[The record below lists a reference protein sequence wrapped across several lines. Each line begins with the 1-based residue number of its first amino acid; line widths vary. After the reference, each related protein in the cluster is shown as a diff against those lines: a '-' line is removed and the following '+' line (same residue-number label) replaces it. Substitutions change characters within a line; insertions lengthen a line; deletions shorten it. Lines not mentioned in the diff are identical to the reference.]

1 MFDTG
6 LVTAF
11 GGDPGRGV
19 IDMSSF
25 QGDGSGAY
33 ATSTC
38 VRGARLY
45 AVVVVV
51 SDQHVVCW
59 CVDRAEARDIA
70 DRLNARVSRATPRRL
85 AIPQMRRRAS

>member
-1 MFDTG
+1 MTRLG
-6 LVTAF
+6 
-11 GGDPGRGV
+11 GV
-19 IDMSSF
+19 IGMTNL

-33 ATSTC
+33 TTSTC

-45 AVVVVV
+45 AVVVAV

-59 CVDRAEARDIA
+59 CVDRAEARSIA
-70 DRLNARVSRATPRRL
+70 DRLNARAARATPRRL

>member
-1 MFDTG
+1 
-6 LVTAF
+6 
-11 GGDPGRGV
+11 
-19 IDMSSF
+19 
-25 QGDGSGAY
+25 
-33 ATSTC
+33 
-38 VRGARLY
+38 
-45 AVVVVV
+45 VVVAV